1 MKAPDSDVREIFHA
15 ASDNSRGR
23 QVRDLAGSRP
33 DGDYE
38 IPSLAHVLRK
48 HGMARLE
55 PTASMQRD
63 GQTMTLANQQPAAV
77 HIPTGTVTLEAD
89 LGLPA
94 IATPAGLIIFAHGSG
109 SGRHSP
115 RNQFVA
121 RALEADGWATLL
133 ADLLT
138 AKEETADRAS
148 GRLRFDIDLLGK
160 RVVALVEWA
169 RQQPSLR
176 GLPIGLFGASTGA
189 AAALAAAAA
198 RPREIAAVV
207 SRGGRPD
214 LVGGSLPRVTAPTLL
229 IVGGADTSV
238 IEHNRWAKDRMRCST
253 SLEIVPGA
261 THLFEE
267 PGALEHV
274 AWRAAGWFAR
284 HVSKSDAP
292 NHLAVGASATHR

>member
-1 MKAPDSDVREIFHA
+1 
-15 ASDNSRGR
+15 
-23 QVRDLAGSRP
+23 
-33 DGDYE
+33 
-38 IPSLAHVLRK
+38 
-48 HGMARLE
+48 
-55 PTASMQRD
+55 
-63 GQTMTLANQQPAAV
+63 MTLANQQPAAV
-77 HIPTGTVTLEAD
+77 HIPAGTVTLEAD

-94 IATPAGLIIFAHGSG
+94 TAPPAGLIIFAHGSG

-138 AKEETADRAS
+138 AKEEAADRVS
-148 GRLRFDIDLLGK
+148 GHLRFDIDLLGR

-169 RQQPSLR
+169 RQQPRLR
-176 GLPIGLFGASTGA
+176 TLSIGLFGASTGA

-207 SRGGRPD
+207 SRGGRPESGRGVAAARD
-214 LVGGSLPRVTAPTLL
+214 GP
-229 IVGGADTSV
+229 DTPARRRRGPAGHRAQPLGERQNAV
-238 IEHNRWAKDRMRCST
+238 FNLA
-253 SLEIVPGA
+253 EIVPGA

-284 HVSKSDAP
+284 HVSAP
-292 NHLAVGASATHR
+292 GQPDPLAVAAGATHR